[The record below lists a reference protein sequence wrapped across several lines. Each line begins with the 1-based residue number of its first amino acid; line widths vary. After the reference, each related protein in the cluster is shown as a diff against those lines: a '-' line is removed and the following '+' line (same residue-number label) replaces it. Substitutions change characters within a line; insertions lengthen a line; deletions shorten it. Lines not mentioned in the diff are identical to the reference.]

1 MGLSR
6 RLRVTKLTKYLDD
19 FQVCRGF
26 FVISSTPAK
35 MASEGLIMIFLEVFV
50 KQRTVFEPKADSAN
64 GYIV

>member
-6 RLRVTKLTKYLDD
+6 RLWVTKLTKYLDD

-50 KQRTVFEPKADSAN
+50 KQRTEFGPKADSAN